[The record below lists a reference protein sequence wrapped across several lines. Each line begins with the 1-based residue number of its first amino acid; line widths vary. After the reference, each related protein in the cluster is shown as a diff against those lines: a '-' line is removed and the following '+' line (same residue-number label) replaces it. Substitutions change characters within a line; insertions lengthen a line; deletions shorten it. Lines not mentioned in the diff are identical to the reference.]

1 MHIRNH
7 NNAFVTADVYPH
19 AAPDAQPL
27 FLASSPHFV
36 VIPDGTV
43 TYNAKPVTLAEEAK
57 RAGEYLLALIEAER
71 IAGKVFDDRVER
83 AERYLIKSLA
93 QSLAN
98 VGEDAP

>member
-1 MHIRNH
+1 MYIRNH

-19 AAPDAQPL
+19 AAPDADPR
-27 FLASSPHFV
+27 FLATSPHFA

-71 IAGKVFDDRVER
+71 IAGKASASGVIAF
-83 AERYLIKSLA
+83 LA

-98 VGEDAP
+98 VGKDA